1 MQRARALVV
10 IDEVGEVVRQPLDA
24 VWVALE
30 DDDEL
35 EQHGPFLVLHVRRRG
50 R

>member
-10 IDEVGEVVRQPLDA
+10 GDEVGEVVWQPLDA
-24 VWVALE
+24 VWVAFE

-35 EQHGPFLVLHVRRRG
+35 EQHGPLLVLPVR
-50 R
+50 